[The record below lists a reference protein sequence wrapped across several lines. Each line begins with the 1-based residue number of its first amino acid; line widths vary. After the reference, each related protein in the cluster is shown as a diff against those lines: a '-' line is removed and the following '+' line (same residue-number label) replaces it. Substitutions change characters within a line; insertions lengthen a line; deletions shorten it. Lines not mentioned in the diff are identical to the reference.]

1 MLIGEAAK
9 AKGLS
14 PDQFSEAEIKRRVN
28 PVTEGQIVSFFQQN
42 QGQMQGR
49 DLAAMNPAI
58 RRYLEEQERSAA
70 YRALVTSCARQGL
83 EWIRSSMHRV
93 HRRD

>member
-49 DLAAMNPAI
+49 DLAAMNPPSGAI
-58 RRYLEEQERSAA
+58 SKSRSEAQHTG
-70 YRALVTSCARQGL
+70 R
-83 EWIRSSMHRV
+83 W
-93 HRRD
+93 